1 MSDAS
6 HTFESYYKRATS
18 PLVVLCLLRDGAM
31 YGYQISQE
39 MDVRSN
45 GRFTIAVLYPILYRL
60 EEQGYIR
67 VEQTEIVKN
76 RARSYYAIT
85 EEGRVYLEQSIQTYQ
100 ELHDA
105 FEKIL
110 NHHRRIFYRLQGAN
124 MN

>member
-45 GRFTIAVLYPILYRL
+45 GRFTIAVLYP
-60 EEQGYIR
+60 
-67 VEQTEIVKN
+67 
-76 RARSYYAIT
+76 
-85 EEGRVYLEQSIQTYQ
+85 RVYPSRTNRDSQKSCPQL
-100 ELHDA
+100 LC
-105 FEKIL
+105 
-110 NHHRRIFYRLQGAN
+110 NH
-124 MN
+124 

>member
-60 EEQGYIR
+60 EEQVYIR

-100 ELHDA
+100 ELHDT
-105 FEKIL
+105 FKKIL
-110 NHHRRIFYRLQGAN
+110 NHH
-124 MN
+124 

>member
-18 PLVVLCLLRDGAM
+18 PLVVLCLLQDGAM
-31 YGYQISQE
+31 YGYQISQT
-39 MDVRSN
+39 MQKKSN

-67 VEQTEIVKN
+67 VEQTEVINN

-85 EEGRVYLEQSIQTYQ
+85 DDGKVYLEQSIQNYR

-105 FEKIL
+105 FEKIV
-110 NHHRRIFYRLQGAN
+110 GKSTT
-124 MN
+124 

>member
-45 GRFTIAVLYPILYRL
+45 GRFTIAVLYPILYRH
-60 EEQGYIR
+60 
-67 VEQTEIVKN
+67 
-76 RARSYYAIT
+76 
-85 EEGRVYLEQSIQTYQ
+85 LEQSIQTYQ

-110 NHHRRIFYRLQGAN
+110 NHH
-124 MN
+124 

>member
-18 PLVVLCLLRDGAM
+18 PLVVLCLLQDGAM

-67 VEQTEIVKN
+67 VEQTEVVKN

-85 EEGRVYLEQSIQTYQ
+85 EEGRVYLEQSIQNYQ

-110 NHHRRIFYRLQGAN
+110 NYH
-124 MN
+124 

>member
-39 MDVRSN
+39 MDVRIN

-110 NHHRRIFYRLQGAN
+110 NHH
-124 MN
+124 